1 MAVLYEVR
9 LLPDPAIAEPFLDW
23 LRLHVAE
30 MLTLPGFEG
39 ARIHSEEGEATV
51 YVVHY
56 RLPDRAA
63 LQHYFDTHAARMRA
77 DGLAR
82 FPGQFQASRRILL
95 SLQNGS
101 NEAAKPP
108 HQAR

>member
-9 LLPDPAIAEPFLDW
+9 LLPDPAIAARFLDW
-23 LRLHVAE
+23 LRSHVAE
-30 MLTLPGFEG
+30 MLTLPGFED
-39 ARIHSEEGEATV
+39 ARIHREECAATV

-63 LQHYFDTHAARMRA
+63 LQRYFDTHAARMRA

-82 FPGQFQASRRILL
+82 FPGQFEASRRVLETL
-95 SLQNGS
+95 
-101 NEAAKPP
+101 
-108 HQAR
+108 